1 MITSLGWSNRLAVEA
16 GDVFSCTIS
25 SYACVSTPTG
35 SCCHTVS
42 SGSCARYHHNC
53 GLHWHH
59 CGVSKEPAGLPF
71 PMQSQLC
78 PGLSPGG
85 WLGSQTRHSLRS
97 LSLQQRCLSS
107 CQPVTD
113 CVFRSPWSARIP
125 ALPRESGEV
134 SQPGCRCY
142 VPKRFVATAASV
154 VLALR
159 LGSSFALNSIPNFW
173 LAYIRFVFGQYPKV
187 RFFRFFFIQAHL
199 VQNWDV
205 LKGGMPSEQVD
216 GVPSVSCAD

>member
-1 MITSLGWSNRLAVEA
+1 M
-16 GDVFSCTIS
+16 
-25 SYACVSTPTG
+25 
-35 SCCHTVS
+35 
-42 SGSCARYHHNC
+42 
-53 GLHWHH
+53 
-59 CGVSKEPAGLPF
+59 
-71 PMQSQLC
+71 
-78 PGLSPGG
+78 
-85 WLGSQTRHSLRS
+85 
-97 LSLQQRCLSS
+97 
-107 CQPVTD
+107 
-113 CVFRSPWSARIP
+113 
-125 ALPRESGEV
+125 

>member
-1 MITSLGWSNRLAVEA
+1 M
-16 GDVFSCTIS
+16 
-25 SYACVSTPTG
+25 TG
-35 SCCHTVS
+35 PPPQPWIALV
-42 SGSCARYHHNC
+42 SGSLVRYPM
-53 GLHWHH
+53 GL
-59 CGVSKEPAGLPF
+59 GSPA
-71 PMQSQLC
+71 MQSRLC

-199 VQNWDV
+199 VQNWGV

-216 GVPSVSCAD
+216 GVSSVSCAD

>member
-1 MITSLGWSNRLAVEA
+1 MQRRLVDLHPAGCPIRRQRWGLSTCPTDGFAVAAYDCTSYRHLPAACSGWD
-16 GDVFSCTIS
+16 GC
-25 SYACVSTPTG
+25 
-35 SCCHTVS
+35 
-42 SGSCARYHHNC
+42 HHNC

-59 CGVSKEPAGLPF
+59 CGLSKEPAGLPF

-97 LSLQQRCLSS
+97 LSLQLRCLSS

-113 CVFRSPWSARIP
+113 LNFRSPWSARIS
-125 ALPRESGEV
+125 ALPRERGEV
-134 SQPGCRCY
+134 NQPGCRCY

-159 LGSSFALNSIPNFW
+159 LGSSFALNLIANFW
-173 LAYIRFVFGQYPKV
+173 LAYIRFVFGQYLKV
-187 RFFRFFFIQAHL
+187 SFSGFFSFRLIWCKTGA
-199 VQNWDV
+199 
-205 LKGGMPSEQVD
+205 
-216 GVPSVSCAD
+216 C

>member
-1 MITSLGWSNRLAVEA
+1 MHHLVIRVCFHPNRVLLSHGFVRQLRSPSPQLRIALASLRCTERTGRP
-16 GDVFSCTIS
+16 TIS
-25 SYACVSTPTG
+25 NAIPVVS
-35 SCCHTVS
+35 
-42 SGSCARYHHNC
+42 R
-53 GLHWHH
+53 
-59 CGVSKEPAGLPF
+59 PF
-71 PMQSQLC
+71 T
-78 PGLSPGG
+78 GG

-173 LAYIRFVFGQYPKV
+173 LAYIRFVFDQYPKV
-187 RFFRFFFIQAHL
+187 RFF
-199 VQNWDV
+199 
-205 LKGGMPSEQVD
+205 
-216 GVPSVSCAD
+216 